1 MKNYICL
8 NHGECSWADER
19 PPRVFSL
26 PEGEENVCPN
36 CESTNIKEAIPPK
49 PPGGRIAII
58 AGTLVLL
65 AAIAWLVW
73 PEPPP
78 LELKAEMNCKTG
90 LITLVSTGGNKEP
103 IMFRADGIV
112 STDEDNIFM
121 VPKNRRSGTTYTFH
135 AEQSGEIATTNYTT
149 NCQSG
154 GTSSLGDPP
163 PHQPPVRPTITWSK
177 INGSDF
183 CVDDCVVEYTEQDN
197 LGHTRVRKISNYAKC
212 CPAEN

>member
-36 CESTNIKEAIPPK
+36 CESANIKDAVTPK
-49 PPGGRIAII
+49 SSSGRI
-58 AGTLVLL
+58 VLL
-65 AAIAWLVW
+65 ALGAI
-73 PEPPP
+73 
-78 LELKAEMNCKTG
+78 
-90 LITLVSTGGNKEP
+90 LILFGVYRLVSRFIQDENTSTSPTEQPVDNGKPGVE
-103 IMFRADGIV
+103 
-112 STDEDNIFM
+112 TDE
-121 VPKNRRSGTTYTFH
+121 P
-135 AEQSGEIATTNYTT
+135 AEPTKPLRPEIPEKTR
-149 NCQSG
+149 
-154 GTSSLGDPP
+154 
-163 PHQPPVRPTITWSK
+163 PVAIWSRVD
-177 INGSDF
+177 GSEF